1 MPWWWAWIVLGLV
14 LLGLELTLGTF
25 YLLFLGLAA
34 IVVGLLAVF
43 GADGPAWLEWLLFI
57 LLSGGLMLLF
67 RRPLLGRFTVK
78 SDSRDIDKLVGQTAV
93 VTESMAPGGIGKVEM
108 RGSSWSAQNAGTET
122 LALGQRCV
130 VERVQG
136 LMLWVR

>member
-1 MPWWWAWIVLGLV
+1 MPWWWAWIILGLV

-43 GADGPAWLEWLLFI
+43 GAGGPAWLEWLLFI

-67 RRPLLGRFTVK
+67 RRPLKGRFTVK
-78 SDSRDIDKLVGQTAV
+78 SDPRDIDSLVGQTAV
-93 VTESMAPGGIGKVEM
+93 VTEGMSPGGIGKVEM
-108 RGSSWSAQNAGTET
+108 RGSSWSAQNTGPGV
-122 LALGQRCV
+122 LAPGQRCT

-136 LMLWVR
+136 LMLWVH